1 MEHVCSPASIQL
13 QKLNTN
19 KANRTNNDIDIPLA
33 IALYA
38 VVELYCALVRA
49 ITITCARG
57 HLNIMIL

>member
-13 QKLNTN
+13 QILNTN

-38 VVELYCALVRA
+38 VIELYCALVRA
-49 ITITCARG
+49 ITTTCAVT
-57 HLNIMIL
+57 